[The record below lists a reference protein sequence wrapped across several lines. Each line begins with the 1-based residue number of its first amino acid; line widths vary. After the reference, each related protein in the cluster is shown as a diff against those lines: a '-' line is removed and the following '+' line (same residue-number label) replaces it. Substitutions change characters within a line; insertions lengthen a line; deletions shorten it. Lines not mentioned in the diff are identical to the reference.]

1 MWLASSPETRRA
13 APLPATCVKVT
24 PGRCGTA
31 LRRLVAGVVGVVL
44 ARVVVAG
51 VAAAAAVRRLVP
63 LVVGVVLAGVQV
75 RAGSDPL
82 LQPHEAKAT
91 PLLDAGAAGRRVR
104 AGIGASVHWEP
115 PWKWTPNPP

>member
-31 LRRLVAGVVGVVL
+31 LRRLVAG
-44 ARVVVAG
+44 
-51 VAAAAAVRRLVP
+51 
-63 LVVGVVLAGVQV
+63 VVGVVLAGVQV

-115 PWKWTPNPP
+115 PWKWTPNPPGSKCGDSNRVSAPRERLRAI